1 MLKLLPLL
9 FAIAYGLVLWHFSAR
24 QLKADLDARSRPL
37 DLPELSGIL
46 ARLTRALD
54 LRRID
59 VRVYEIP
66 AINGLAAPDGRIYL
80 TQGFIDAFRAGRV
93 SGEEIAGVIA
103 HELGHVALGHA
114 RRRMI
119 DFTGQNAAR
128 FVLAALL
135 GRIVPGLGVWLAN
148 LAASLLAA
156 RLSRRDE
163 FEADAWASALMIKAG
178 FGAGPQKSLF
188 AKLDRLAG
196 GAGGGAPAWL
206 RSHPRTAERIAAIE
220 ANERRWGAG

>member
-9 FAIAYGLVLWHFSAR
+9 LAVAYGLMMWHFSAR
-24 QLKADLDARSRPL
+24 QLKAELDARSRPL
-37 DLPELSGIL
+37 DLPELSGVL
-46 ARLTRALD
+46 ARLARALD
-54 LRRID
+54 IKRVD
-59 VRVYEIP
+59 VRIYEIP
-66 AINGLAAPDGRIYL
+66 AINGLADPGGRIFL
-80 TQGFIDAFRAGRV
+80 TRGFIEAFRAGRV

-135 GRIVPGLGVWLAN
+135 GRIIPGLGVWLAN

-156 RLSRRDE
+156 KLSRRDE

-178 FGAGPQKSLF
+178 FGAMPQKSLF

-196 GAGGGAPAWL
+196 GSGAGAPAWL
-206 RSHPRTAERIAAIE
+206 RSHPPATERIAAIE